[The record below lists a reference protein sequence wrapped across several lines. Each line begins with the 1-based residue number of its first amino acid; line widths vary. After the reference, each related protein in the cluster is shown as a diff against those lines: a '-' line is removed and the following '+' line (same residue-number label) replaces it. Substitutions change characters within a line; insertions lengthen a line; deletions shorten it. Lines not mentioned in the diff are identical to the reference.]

1 MYYYIRE
8 FCDPY
13 FQSMPVQYEKQ
24 DDGQFHKVGMACTNS
39 GKCGVSLSEC
49 KHFVAATETLEKEV
63 LYENKI

>member
-1 MYYYIRE
+1 
-8 FCDPY
+8 
-13 FQSMPVQYEKQ
+13 MPVQYEKQ
-24 DDGQFHKVGMACTNS
+24 GDGQYHKVGMACTNS